1 MDYEGGEHARIS
13 IPQYNLEFHV
23 KKGSTILEAL
33 REKGIGIR
41 SVCGGKGFCGKCKVI
56 VRRGKVEHRV
66 RDKEVISVEEL
77 SKGYVLACQAKI
89 IEDIEITIPHES
101 IMGKAKLLADFMS
114 ESVEVKPYTHKIIIS
129 KGNIHELKK
138 ILSEY
143 KVACEEKWSFEE
155 LFDKI
160 LEDNA
165 TLIVN
170 SYLKEI
176 VKIEFA
182 KKVEKFYGLAVD
194 VGTTKIV
201 ASIIDMINGNI
212 LATESEFNKQLVYGE
227 DLMSRISYAMEIKD
241 GLKELQKAVVDT
253 INELVKRLCGKL
265 GVNANEICEVAIAGN
280 TVMTY
285 TTIGLNPSPL
295 VKSFKERV
303 NIPRN
308 PYTLHAKDLGLKLN
322 GNTPIYVLP
331 CAGRFFGGDVIGD
344 IITSRLSFQ
353 EQPSI
358 LIDIGTNTEVV
369 IGCRDWVLG
378 TTAPAGPAFEGWG
391 LKCGVRAIEGA
402 IESIKIDSETL
413 KAHYNTIGG
422 AKPIGICGSGYI
434 DLLAE
439 LFINGVIDVFGK
451 FRRDIESQYI
461 RLGADGYE
469 YVVASKDETSIGRDI
484 VITEKDIYNLID
496 AKSSVC
502 AAISILLKK
511 MLMNVNDVRKVY
523 ICGAF
528 GKYLNVNNAI
538 AIGMIPEFTNA
549 EIIYI
554 GNGSLGGSYL
564 SLISKDYREEAER
577 ISKIV
582 AIIELLLD
590 PDFMDEYQAGFVLPG
605 KRELFPTWWEASRKI
620 RRK

>member
-1 MDYEGGEHARIS
+1 MDYERGGYARIS
-13 IPQYNLEFHV
+13 IPQYNIEFHV

-33 REKGIGIR
+33 RDKGVGIR

-56 VRRGKVEHRV
+56 VTKGRVEHRI

-89 IEDIEITIPHES
+89 IEDIEIIIPQES
-101 IMGKAKLLADFMS
+101 VMGKAKLLSDFIS
-114 ESVEVKPYTHKIIIS
+114 ESVEVKPYTQKIIIS
-129 KGNIHELKK
+129 KGEIHELKN

-143 KVACEEKWSFEE
+143 KATWKDEYNYEE
-155 LFDKI
+155 LIDRV
-160 LEDNA
+160 LEDNI

-176 VKIEFA
+176 VKIDITRRI
-182 KKVEKFYGLAVD
+182 EKFYGLAVD

-201 ASIIDMINGNI
+201 ASIIDMINGSI
-212 LATESEFNKQLVYGE
+212 LATESEFNKQLIYGE
-227 DLMSRISYAMEIKD
+227 DLMSRISYAMEIKN
-241 GLKELQKAVVDT
+241 GLKELQIAVVDT
-253 INELVKRLCGKL
+253 INELLKRLCGKL
-265 GVNANEICEVAIAGN
+265 GIDASEICEVVIAGN

-285 TTIGLNPSPL
+285 TAIGLDPSPL

-308 PYTLHAKDLGLKLN
+308 PYTLHAKNLGLKLN
-322 GNTPIYVLP
+322 DNTPIYVLP

-344 IITSRLSFQ
+344 IITSKLSFQ
-353 EQPSI
+353 EQPSL

-369 IGCRDWVLG
+369 IGCRDWILG

-402 IESIKIDSETL
+402 IESVKIDPETL
-413 KAHYNTIGG
+413 KAHYNTIGR

-439 LFINGVIDVFGK
+439 LFINGIIDTLGK
-451 FRRDIESQYI
+451 FRRDLNSQYI

-469 YVVASKDETSIGRDI
+469 YVIASKDETSTGRDI

-511 MLMNVNDVRKVY
+511 MIMNVNDIRKVY
-523 ICGAF
+523 VCGAF

-549 EIIYI
+549 EVIYI
-554 GNGSLGGSYL
+554 GNGSLGGAYL
-564 SLISKDYREEAER
+564 SLISRDYREEAER
-577 ISKIV
+577 VAKIV

>member
-1 MDYEGGEHARIS
+1 MDYERGGYARIS
-13 IPQYNLEFHV
+13 IPQYNIEFNA

-33 REKGIGIR
+33 RNEGIGIR

-56 VRRGKVEHRV
+56 VTKGRVEHRV
-66 RDKEVISVEEL
+66 RDKEAISVEEL
-77 SKGYVLACQAKI
+77 SKGYILACQAKI
-89 IEDIEITIPHES
+89 IEDIEIIIPPES
-101 IMGKAKLLADFMS
+101 IMGKAKLLSDFIS
-114 ESVEVKPYTHKIIIS
+114 GSVEVKPYTQRIIID
-129 KGNIHELKK
+129 KGKIHELKS

-143 KVACEEKWSFEE
+143 KATWSEGWNYEE
-155 LFDKI
+155 LMDKA
-160 LEDNA
+160 LEDGI

-176 VKIEFA
+176 IKIDVKREI
-182 KKVEKFYGLAVD
+182 EKFYGLAVD
-194 VGTTKIV
+194 VGTTKVV
-201 ASIIDMINGNI
+201 ASIIDMVNGSI

-227 DLMSRISYAMEIKD
+227 DLMSRISYAMEMKD
-241 GLKELQKAVVDT
+241 GLKELQRAVVDT
-253 INELVKRLCGKL
+253 INELIKRLCGKL
-265 GVNANEICEVAIAGN
+265 GINASEICEVAIAGN

-285 TTIGLNPSPL
+285 TTIGLDPSPL

-308 PYTLHAKDLGLKLN
+308 PYTLHAKNLGLELDD
-322 GNTPIYVLP
+322 NTPIYVLP

-358 LIDIGTNTEVV
+358 LIDVGTNTEVV
-369 IGCRDWVLG
+369 IGCRDWILG

-402 IESIKIDSETL
+402 IESVKIDPETL

-439 LFINGVIDVFGK
+439 LFINGIIDTLGK
-451 FRRDIESQYI
+451 FRRDIDSQYI
-461 RLGADGYE
+461 RLGTDGYE
-469 YVVASKDETSIGRDI
+469 YVVASKSETSTRRDI
-484 VITEKDIYNLID
+484 IITEKDIYNLID

-511 MLMNVNDVRKVY
+511 MLMNVNDVRRVY

-564 SLISKDYREEAER
+564 SLISKDYRGEAER
-577 ISKIV
+577 ISKIA